1 MNEDGGVHKP
11 SERACATFN
20 EVRALLGIDDGWHL
34 WLREADKPGD
44 YDNADGHCALEA
56 RYLKATITIR
66 RGLDAEREREVIL
79 HELFH
84 VALAPIDLANDRI
97 IELLPEG
104 LRDHGETLFGDAEE
118 QVIERLTRAMTLVK
132 YKYPEPSSDAESET
146 L

>member
-1 MNEDGGVHKP
+1 MSEEEQPHWP
-11 SERACATFN
+11 SERAKATFN

-56 RYLKATITIR
+56 RYLKATVTIR
-66 RGLDAEREREVIL
+66 RGLDTDREREVIL

-97 IELLPEG
+97 IELLPEA
-104 LRDHGETLFGDAEE
+104 LREHGETLFADAEE

-132 YKYPEPSSDAESET
+132 YKYPEQPTDESGPS
-146 L
+146 